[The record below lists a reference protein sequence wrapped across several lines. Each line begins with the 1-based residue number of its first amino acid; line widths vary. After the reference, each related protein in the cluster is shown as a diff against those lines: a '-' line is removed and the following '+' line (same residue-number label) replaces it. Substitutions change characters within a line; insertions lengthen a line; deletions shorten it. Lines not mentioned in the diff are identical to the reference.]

1 MPSRGDVEHEKWQPL
16 FNGAS
21 AFHSFEIGGPLTFL
35 EVIFEYEKPRR
46 AFQAKREAFRG
57 VD

>member
-35 EVIFEYEKPRR
+35 EVILNMKNPEGPSKLNARPFGE
-46 AFQAKREAFRG
+46 
-57 VD
+57 